1 MKILIFAILAVVLVG
16 CSQPPPTSVS
26 GAAVSTFSENDV
38 REFVTP
44 GRTISEITNRFGR
57 PGAVMTNDGRI
68 VMWFSN
74 PIALVDTNTP
84 SPFAFSTSFTNGMV
98 EKWEVLHLK
107 VQSIK

>member
-1 MKILIFAILAVVLVG
+1 
-16 CSQPPPTSVS
+16 
-26 GAAVSTFSENDV
+26 
-38 REFVTP
+38 
-44 GRTISEITNRFGR
+44 
-57 PGAVMTNDGRI
+57 MTNDGRI